1 MLKRNRWIEI
11 DMVMGMDSGDC
22 LLKNNKA
29 SKLIR
34 IQ

>member
-1 MLKRNRWIEI
+1 MLNRNRWIEI
-11 DMVMGMDSGDC
+11 DEVMDMDSGDC
-22 LLKNNKA
+22 LLENNNA